1 MKLNTCFHKAIIW
14 KSPMPVNSY
23 LMARLTVY
31 PMDIASI
38 IFINE
43 LFATSVR
50 LFECLTFFTG
60 LDIAFKD
67 LFVVMYLLVIFTNV
81 LMLDHNQPC
90 CLIEFLPDFKARIPG
105 NSSIRHT
112 QMEAGMSDKVK
123 RPLRFLFLSGL
134 LMNLFVS
141 ALWGQDKP
149 KGPPPAIVSV
159 APVKTGNV
167 APQAEFIGTVFYQ
180 EVSDVASELS
190 GLVEEVLFE
199 EGQRIKKSQVLI
211 RLGSDILNKRLLA
224 TSASY
229 EQILSELEIARI
241 EFKRSEKLFKT
252 RAISE
257 QSYDENRF
265 RVKGI
270 VKRAESLK
278 AEVERIEIELQKK
291 IIRAPFDGI
300 VIKRQV
306 DRGEWLAEGA
316 TVAILAKDDVV
327 DIVSDVSEEFVPF
340 IQVGMPVK
348 ATINGNEISGSVIAV
363 VPRGDVATRTFP
375 VKVRTPNT
383 MALIEGMSARVVL
396 PVGTTRITLVVPR
409 DAVITVFGQT
419 VVYAVKDSKAQM
431 IRVNVI
437 GYQDLVAGVESERLA
452 EGMQVVVKGNER
464 LRDGQMVSIVG
475 QKE

>member
-1 MKLNTCFHKAIIW
+1 M
-14 KSPMPVNSY
+14 SG
-23 LMARLTVY
+23 RL
-31 PMDIASI
+31 IRSI
-38 IFINE
+38 
-43 LFATSVR
+43 
-50 LFECLTFFTG
+50 
-60 LDIAFKD
+60 
-67 LFVVMYLLVIFTNV
+67 
-81 LMLDHNQPC
+81 
-90 CLIEFLPDFKARIPG
+90 
-105 NSSIRHT
+105 
-112 QMEAGMSDKVK
+112 
-123 RPLRFLFLSGL
+123 RFLFLVGL
-134 LMNLFVS
+134 VMGLFFS
-141 ALWGQDKP
+141 PLWGQEKP
-149 KGPPPAIVSV
+149 KGPPPANVSV
-159 APVKTGNV
+159 SAVKTGMV
-167 APQAEFIGTVFYQ
+167 APQTEFIGTVFYQ

-190 GLVEEVLFE
+190 GLVEEVRFE

-211 RLGSDILNKRLLA
+211 KLGSDILNKRLLA

-229 EQILSELEIARI
+229 EQVLSELEIARI
-241 EFKRSEKLFKT
+241 EFKRREKLFKT
-252 RAISE
+252 KAISE

-270 VKRAESLK
+270 EKRASSLK

-327 DIVSDVSEEFVPF
+327 DIVADVSEEFVPF

-348 ATINGNEISGSVIAV
+348 ATINGNEISGSVVAL

-383 MALIEGMSARVVL
+383 LALIEGMSARVVL
-396 PVGTTRITLVVPR
+396 PVGTARKTLVVPR
-409 DAVITVFGQT
+409 DAVIAVFGQT
-419 VVYAVKDSKAQM
+419 VVYAVQDSKAQM

-475 QKE
+475 Q

>member
-1 MKLNTCFHKAIIW
+1 MSGKL
-14 KSPMPVNSY
+14 
-23 LMARLTVY
+23 
-31 PMDIASI
+31 
-38 IFINE
+38 
-43 LFATSVR
+43 
-50 LFECLTFFTG
+50 
-60 LDIAFKD
+60 
-67 LFVVMYLLVIFTNV
+67 
-81 LMLDHNQPC
+81 
-90 CLIEFLPDFKARIPG
+90 
-105 NSSIRHT
+105 
-112 QMEAGMSDKVK
+112 K
-123 RPLRFLFLSGL
+123 RPLCFLFLSGL

-167 APQAEFIGTVFYQ
+167 APRAEFIGTVFYQ

-211 RLGSDILNKRLLA
+211 RLGSDILNKRLVA

>member
-1 MKLNTCFHKAIIW
+1 M
-14 KSPMPVNSY
+14 S
-23 LMARLTVY
+23 ARL
-31 PMDIASI
+31 IQSI
-38 IFINE
+38 
-43 LFATSVR
+43 
-50 LFECLTFFTG
+50 
-60 LDIAFKD
+60 
-67 LFVVMYLLVIFTNV
+67 
-81 LMLDHNQPC
+81 
-90 CLIEFLPDFKARIPG
+90 
-105 NSSIRHT
+105 
-112 QMEAGMSDKVK
+112 
-123 RPLRFLFLSGL
+123 RFLFLVGL
-134 LMNLFVS
+134 VMGFFYS
-141 ALWGQDKP
+141 SLWGQEKP
-149 KGPPPAIVSV
+149 KGPPPANVSV
-159 APVKTGNV
+159 SEVKTGMV

-190 GLVEEVLFE
+190 GLVEEVRFE
-199 EGQRIKKSQVLI
+199 EGQRIKKSQILI
-211 RLGSDILNKRLLA
+211 KLGSDILNKRLLA

-229 EQILSELEIARI
+229 EQVLSELEIARI
-241 EFKRSEKLFKT
+241 EFKRREKLFKT
-252 RAISE
+252 KAISE

-270 VKRAESLK
+270 EKRASSLK

-291 IIRAPFDGI
+291 IIRAPFDGV

-316 TVAILAKDDVV
+316 TVAILAKDDVI
-327 DIVSDVSEEFVPF
+327 DIVADVSEEFVPF

-375 VKVRTPNT
+375 VKIRTPNT
-383 MALIEGMSARVVL
+383 LALIEGMSARAVL
-396 PVGTTRITLVVPR
+396 PVGTARKSLVVPR
-409 DAVITVFGQT
+409 DAVIAVFGQT

-464 LRDGQMVSIVG
+464 IRDGQMVNLIG
-475 QKE
+475 Q

>member
-1 MKLNTCFHKAIIW
+1 M
-14 KSPMPVNSY
+14 
-23 LMARLTVY
+23 
-31 PMDIASI
+31 
-38 IFINE
+38 
-43 LFATSVR
+43 
-50 LFECLTFFTG
+50 
-60 LDIAFKD
+60 
-67 LFVVMYLLVIFTNV
+67 
-81 LMLDHNQPC
+81 
-90 CLIEFLPDFKARIPG
+90 
-105 NSSIRHT
+105 
-112 QMEAGMSDKVK
+112 
-123 RPLRFLFLSGL
+123 
-134 LMNLFVS
+134 
-141 ALWGQDKP
+141 
-149 KGPPPAIVSV
+149 
-159 APVKTGNV
+159 
-167 APQAEFIGTVFYQ
+167 
-180 EVSDVASELS
+180 ASELS
-190 GLVEEVLFE
+190 GLVEEVRFE

-211 RLGSDILNKRLLA
+211 KLGSDILNKRLLA

-229 EQILSELEIARI
+229 EQVLSELEIARI
-241 EFKRSEKLFKT
+241 EFKRREKLFKT
-252 RAISE
+252 KAISE

-270 VKRAESLK
+270 EKRASSLK

-327 DIVSDVSEEFVPF
+327 DIVADVSEEFVPF

-383 MALIEGMSARVVL
+383 LALIEGMSARVVL
-396 PVGTTRITLVVPR
+396 PVGTARKTLIVPR
-409 DAVITVFGQT
+409 DAVIAVFGQT
-419 VVYAVKDSKAQM
+419 VVYAVQDSKAQM

-437 GYQDLVAGVESERLA
+437 GYQDLVAGVESKRLA
-452 EGMQVVVKGNER
+452 EGTQVVVKGNER

-475 QKE
+475 Q

>member
-1 MKLNTCFHKAIIW
+1 M
-14 KSPMPVNSY
+14 S
-23 LMARLTVY
+23 ARL
-31 PMDIASI
+31 
-38 IFINE
+38 
-43 LFATSVR
+43 
-50 LFECLTFFTG
+50 
-60 LDIAFKD
+60 
-67 LFVVMYLLVIFTNV
+67 
-81 LMLDHNQPC
+81 
-90 CLIEFLPDFKARIPG
+90 
-105 NSSIRHT
+105 IR
-112 QMEAGMSDKVK
+112 SC
-123 RPLRFLFLSGL
+123 RFLFLVGL
-134 LMNLFVS
+134 VMGPFFS
-141 ALWGQDKP
+141 PLWGQEKP
-149 KGPPPAIVSV
+149 KGPPPANVSV
-159 APVKTGNV
+159 SAVKTGMV
-167 APQAEFIGTVFYQ
+167 APQTEFIGTVFYQ

-190 GLVEEVLFE
+190 GLVEEVRFE

-211 RLGSDILNKRLLA
+211 KLGSDILNKRLLA

-229 EQILSELEIARI
+229 EQVLSELEIARI
-241 EFKRSEKLFKT
+241 EFKRREKLFKT
-252 RAISE
+252 KAISE

-270 VKRAESLK
+270 EKRASSLK

-327 DIVSDVSEEFVPF
+327 DIVADVSEEFVPF

-348 ATINGNEISGSVIAV
+348 ATINGNEISGSVVAL

-383 MALIEGMSARVVL
+383 LALIEGMSARVVL
-396 PVGTTRITLVVPR
+396 PVGTAQETLVVPR
-409 DAVITVFGQT
+409 DAVIAVFGQT
-419 VVYAVKDSKAQM
+419 VVYAVQDSKAQM

-437 GYQDLVAGVESERLA
+437 GYQDLVAGVESKRLA
-452 EGMQVVVKGNER
+452 EGTQVVVKGHER

-475 QKE
+475 Q